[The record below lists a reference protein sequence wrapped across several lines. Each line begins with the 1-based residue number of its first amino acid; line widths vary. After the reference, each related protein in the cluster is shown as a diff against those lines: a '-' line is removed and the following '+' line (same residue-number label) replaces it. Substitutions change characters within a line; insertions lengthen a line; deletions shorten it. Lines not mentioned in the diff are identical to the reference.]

1 MKSPHVIWS
10 AAAIIIALLAAA
22 VILSLKGKDPLILG
36 LIVSSAAVPL
46 LAALGFGL
54 YNKVEQ
60 VKDLA
65 NGQTAR
71 QNDMIAEKDAR
82 IAELTEQVKQLAL
95 QLPPAEP

>member
-1 MKSPHVIWS
+1 MN
-10 AAAIIIALLAAA
+10 ALRYLLAAA

-71 QNDMIAEKDAR
+71 QNDMITEKDAR